1 MLLGPIEK
9 RSFVNTKLYS
19 NLRQAVSVLPQPN
32 DLLAEHW
39 MVGCWPA
46 YWALEEI
53 HVRERGNAIY
63 LLLPDA

>member
-1 MLLGPIEK
+1 
-9 RSFVNTKLYS
+9 
-19 NLRQAVSVLPQPN
+19 
-32 DLLAEHW
+32 

-46 YWALEEI
+46 YRALEEI